1 MAKVEKKYELIDSAC
16 GFWFNDH
23 DHVRSPFPK
32 AIRAQLKENAQHAY
46 LHWLRNLTDTDRA
59 DVTDDEL
66 VTVFEQ
72 LLFAAAI
79 ELVGDD
85 DDEQVMTIHYP
96 FMPRVGDQVNDARYG
111 PSTVV
116 KRELKQNDDDQ
127 LCMVVFLDSATTGD
141 TWQTEFS
148 IQA

>member
-1 MAKVEKKYELIDSAC
+1 MAKVEKKYELIDTAC
-16 GFWFNDH
+16 GFWFHDH

-32 AIRAQLKENAQHAY
+32 AIRAQLKENAQREY
-46 LHWLRNLTDTDRA
+46 LHWLHNLTATDRG

-72 LLFAAAI
+72 LLFAQAL
-79 ELVGDD
+79 ELIGDD

-96 FMPRVGDQVNDARYG
+96 FMPRVGDEVNDARHG
-111 PSTVV
+111 PSTVI
-116 KRELKQNDDDQ
+116 KRELKKNDDDQ
-127 LCMVVFLDSATTGD
+127 LCMVVFLDSAATGAA
-141 TWQTEFS
+141 WQTEFP